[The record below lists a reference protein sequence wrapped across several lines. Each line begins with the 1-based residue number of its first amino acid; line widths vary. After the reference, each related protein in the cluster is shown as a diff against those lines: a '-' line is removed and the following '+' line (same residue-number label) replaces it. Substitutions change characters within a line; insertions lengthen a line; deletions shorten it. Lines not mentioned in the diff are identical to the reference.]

1 MRRIL
6 VVGGLALGI
15 ALSIGRLD
23 AQRTSQAPS
32 NAPAEQWP
40 HYQHNSNFSP
50 LTQIT
55 PENVNR
61 LTKAWTFNY
70 GAGTVDNVPFV
81 SLDYR
86 FQVQPLVI
94 DDVMYVSTPAS
105 ETDRN
110 LASTVTA
117 LEPETGKVIWQYK
130 SPRHIHGRGL
140 AYWKGTATIGPRL
153 FFATDKGH
161 LMGLDLKTGQLAHGF
176 GNGGEVDVYVG
187 VTSPNV
193 PENRRDTFTVPNPV
207 TVFKNLLITGARP
220 GELPPPQPRGDIR
233 AWDAATGKLVWSFHT
248 VPWPGEPHHED
259 WPGDTWK
266 DRSGCNVWSNLTA
279 DETTGLV
286 FGATGDANR
295 AVKGSNLYCNSLIA
309 LDAQTGRL
317 KWFHQLVHHDA
328 SDWDMPTP
336 PILIDVKINGR
347 SVPAV
352 LQTGKLH
359 FVYMFDRV
367 TGKPL
372 YEVVEKPVHRTGVP
386 DDENWPTQ
394 PFPVKTPPTGRL
406 GMTRADIN
414 KMTPEIE
421 KFCGDFWDQNH
432 ILPSGP
438 LDRPAQNEAMVTF
451 GAPVGAWGPLSFNPQ
466 LGYVFLNVTNSGNYH
481 PAGAPVSRGF
491 GLGNAGEDAPPS
503 AAGRGGGGR
512 DATPGG
518 GRGRGGAGGGTG
530 AFSYKLPSGKTVPCI
545 APPYGALVAVDA
557 NSGDIAWSVPLGI
570 NEELA
575 EFGDAGLKSGIRNIG
590 GSIATASGLVF
601 IGATVDR
608 RFRAFD
614 AKTGKELWVT
624 ELPANGNATPITYM
638 GKDGAQYVVIAAA
651 GGGPAARNMTTSDAV
666 VAFKL
671 APAQGGGTGSA
682 ATAPGQGR
690 GGRGGAQQPDPWPGQ
705 KHLLAVADV
714 LTGFHHDSISHALAT
729 VEQIGRKSG
738 AYMTMIRTDSQLMT
752 KGQVAGVGR
761 YEGRGVNARTLGYY
775 DAIFMLPSGY
785 GTLTDQQKA
794 DLLSFVRD
802 EGKGLIVG
810 HATGVAF
817 TDWPEFGEMVGG
829 YMDSEFNANARV
841 IVEDPKFPG
850 AMAWGSP
857 TFMFND
863 QHPVFK
869 APYSRDKVHV
879 IMRLDPDSLDSQ
891 NRARRPDGDFP
902 VVWARQYGKG
912 RVFNVGWG
920 HPETTWGDPHF
931 QTMMLEGIKWAM
943 GVAQADVTPRPFPK
957 SAAAQAAAP
966 AAAAPQ
972 AAMSE
977 TAAKDPLPE
986 DVGKSTVQKICGDC
1000 HAIEQAISIR
1010 GTARDWKDTVDL
1022 MIDRGA
1028 NGTPEELQTVVK
1040 YLSKHFGP
1048 K

>member
-372 YEVVEKPVHRTGVP
+372 Y
-386 DDENWPTQ
+386 
-394 PFPVKTPPTGRL
+394 
-406 GMTRADIN
+406 
-414 KMTPEIE
+414 
-421 KFCGDFWDQNH
+421 
-432 ILPSGP
+432 
-438 LDRPAQNEAMVTF
+438 
-451 GAPVGAWGPLSFNPQ
+451 
-466 LGYVFLNVTNSGNYH
+466 
-481 PAGAPVSRGF
+481 
-491 GLGNAGEDAPPS
+491 
-503 AAGRGGGGR
+503 
-512 DATPGG
+512 
-518 GRGRGGAGGGTG
+518 
-530 AFSYKLPSGKTVPCI
+530 
-545 APPYGALVAVDA
+545 LVAVDA

>member
-6 VVGGLALGI
+6 IVCVPVLVAVLAL
-15 ALSIGRLD
+15 ARVQ
-23 AQRTSQAPS
+23 AQKT
-32 NAPAEQWP
+32 PAESWP
-40 HYQHNSNFSP
+40 NYQHNSNFSP

-55 PENVNR
+55 PENVTR

-70 GAGTVDNVPFV
+70 GGGTVENVPFV
-81 SLDYR
+81 GLDYR

-94 DDVMYVSTPAS
+94 DDVMYFSTPAS
-105 ETDRN
+105 ERDPN
-110 LASTVTA
+110 LLSTVTA
-117 LEPETGKVIWQYK
+117 LEPETGRVIWQYK
-130 SPRHIHGRGL
+130 SPRRIHGRGL
-140 AYWKGTATIGPRL
+140 AYWKGTAATGPRV
-153 FFATDKGH
+153 FFATDKGY
-161 LMGLDLKTGQLAHGF
+161 LMGLDIKTGQLAAGF
-176 GNGGEVDVYVG
+176 GKGGEVDVYVG
-187 VTSPNV
+187 VASPVV
-193 PENRRDTFTVPNPV
+193 PESRRDTFTVPNPV
-207 TVFKNLLITGARP
+207 TVYKNLLITGARP

-248 VPWPGEPHHED
+248 IPWPGEPHHED
-259 WPGDTWK
+259 WPGDTFK

-295 AVKGSNLYCNSLIA
+295 AVKGSNLYCNSLVA
-309 LDAQTGRL
+309 LDAQTGKL

-328 SDWDMPTP
+328 ADWDMPTP
-336 PILIDVKINGR
+336 PILMDVKINGR

-372 YEVVEKPVHRTGVP
+372 YEFLEKPVHRSGTP

-394 PFPVKTPPTGRL
+394 PVPVKTPPTGLL
-406 GMTRADIN
+406 GMTRANIN

-421 KFCGDFWDQNH
+421 KFCTDFWDQNH
-432 ILPSGP
+432 LVASGP
-438 LDRPAQNEAMVTF
+438 FDRPAQDEAMVTF
-451 GAPVGAWGPLSFNPQ
+451 GAPVGAWGPLSYNPQ
-466 LGYVFLNVTNSGNYH
+466 LGYVFMNVTTAGTYH
-481 PAGAPVSRGF
+481 PAGAPVPRGF
-491 GLGNAGEDAPPS
+491 GLGNPGEDGPPGGGR
-503 AAGRGGGGR
+503 AGAGPGAGAGAGGGRGGGG
-512 DATPGG
+512 GG
-518 GRGRGGAGGGTG
+518 GGGGTG
-530 AFSYKLPSGKTVPCI
+530 AFSYRLPSGKTVSCV

-575 EFGDAGLKSGIRNIG
+575 ELGEVGLKSGIRNIG

-638 GKDGAQYVVIAAA
+638 GKDGAQYVVIAAG
-651 GGGPAARNMTTSDAV
+651 GGGPAARNMAVSDSV

-671 APAQGGGTGSA
+671 APAQGRGVA
-682 ATAPGQGR
+682 AAAGAGPQGR
-690 GGRGGAQQPDPWPGQ
+690 GAGAQQSDPWPGQ

-714 LTGFHHDSISHALAT
+714 LSGFHHDSISHALAT
-729 VEQIGRKSG
+729 VEQIGRRSA
-738 AYMTMIRTDSQLMT
+738 AYATMIRTDSQLIT
-752 KGQVAGVGR
+752 KGQIAGQGR
-761 YEGRGVNARTLGYY
+761 YEGRGVNARTLNYY
-775 DAIFMLPSGY
+775 DAIFMLPSGF
-785 GTLTDQQKA
+785 GTMTDQQKA

-817 TDWPEFGEMVGG
+817 TNWPEFGEMVGG

-850 AMAWGSP
+850 AMAWGAT

-879 IMRLDPDSLDSQ
+879 IMRLDPESLERGRSCTPSGRRLSRRLGAPIRQ
-891 NRARRPDGDFP
+891 RARVQRGLGAPGRHVGRSALPDDDARGHQVGTGCDSGRCHTAA
-902 VVWARQYGKG
+902 VVQ
-912 RVFNVGWG
+912 VV
-920 HPETTWGDPHF
+920 D
-931 QTMMLEGIKWAM
+931 
-943 GVAQADVTPRPFPK
+943 VAGLGASGTER
-957 SAAAQAAAP
+957 SAA
-966 AAAAPQ
+966 
-972 AAMSE
+972 
-977 TAAKDPLPE
+977 
-986 DVGKSTVQKICGDC
+986 
-1000 HAIEQAISIR
+1000 
-1010 GTARDWKDTVDL
+1010 
-1022 MIDRGA
+1022 
-1028 NGTPEELQTVVK
+1028 
-1040 YLSKHFGP
+1040 
-1048 K
+1048 